1 MGNTFGTYFRVTTW
15 GESHGPAIGAVI
27 DGCPSG
33 LPLTE
38 LDIQIELDRRK
49 PGGAHKSPRQEDD
62 KVRILSGIFEGKT
75 TGTPISLFIENQ
87 DSDPR
92 AYEPIKDLIRPGH
105 ANATYLAKYGLFD
118 HRGGGRA
125 SARET
130 ATRVAAGAIA
140 KKLLKHYA
148 ITLSAELVQ
157 AGGSSDVIAAIEAA
171 QKEGDSIGGLI
182 RLTTSDLP
190 SGLGSPVFDK
200 LEAEIGK
207 AILSIPACKGIAF
220 GAGFAACSMKGSSH
234 NDLLDRDGKYTS
246 NHAGGMLGGI
256 STGMPIIFEAA
267 FKPTSSIQ
275 KPQETLTT
283 SGEQAFFQLPP
294 GSRHDPCVALRA
306 VPVVEAMTALV
317 LIDALLQNRLASVTS
332 VRF

>member
-1 MGNTFGTYFRVTTW
+1 MGNTFGRYFRVTTW

-49 PGGAHKSPRQEDD
+49 PGGAHTTPRQEKDRV
-62 KVRILSGIFEGKT
+62 KILSGVFEGKT
-75 TGTPISLFIENQ
+75 TGTPLSLLIENH
-87 DSDPR
+87 DADATS
-92 AYEPIKDLIRPGH
+92 YEPIKDLVRPGH
-105 ANATYLAKYGLFD
+105 ANATYLAKYGIFD
-118 HRGGGRA
+118 YRGGGRA

-130 ATRVAAGAIA
+130 ATRVAAGAVA
-140 KKLLKHYA
+140 KKLLQHWA
-148 ITLSAELVQ
+148 ITLAAELVQ
-157 AGGSSDVIAAIEAA
+157 AGGSHDVLAAIDMA

-182 RLTTSDLP
+182 RLTTSSLP
-190 SGLGSPVFDK
+190 RGLGCPVFDK

-220 GAGFAACSMKGSSH
+220 GAGFSSCHMKGSSH
-234 NDLLDRDGKYTS
+234 NDLLDSDGKYTS
-246 NHAGGMLGGI
+246 NHAGGVLGGL
-256 STGMPIIFEAA
+256 STGMPLVFEAA
-267 FKPTSSIQ
+267 FKPTSSIR
-275 KPQETLTT
+275 KPQETITT
-283 SGEQAFFQLPP
+283 TGEKALFELPP

-317 LIDALLQNRLASVTS
+317 LLDALLQNRLAKI
-332 VRF
+332 